1 MIERLL
7 KKYWLGFSTTKEKE
21 SLLKLLEHE
30 SEVAEHLK
38 EDSTVSL
45 SPEKAEETL
54 KNIHIYI
61 NKNKV
66 VERKSYSPR
75 FLLKISAAVIILLFM
90 AIGVTKFY
98 TTNTQSNFSESDL
111 MTVHNYDNT
120 HSKNIKLS
128 DNSTIILYSGS
139 KISYHKNY
147 NKKNRTIYLSGK
159 AKFNVAKNKNLP
171 FIVNTKLFSTTA
183 LGTIFIVNEH
193 YAKNQSSVELLEG
206 KVVIK
211 PLKVNSKTFKP
222 IYLTPKQSFT
232 LDTLTYITDVRKE
245 KIEKVSKV
253 KLPEQE
259 QLIAKT
265 TTQKETLKED
275 NTTEEA
281 IVFDK
286 TPLNEVFKKL
296 ATLYN
301 VEILYKDSSAGLTFT
316 GHLDGNIDID
326 QHLKIICQLNEL
338 KLTQQQ
344 KQFIISK

>member
-1 MIERLL
+1 MIEKLL

-21 SLLKLLEHE
+21 SLLNLLEQE
-30 SEVAEHLK
+30 PQITENLK
-38 EDSTVSL
+38 TDSKVSL
-45 SPEKAEETL
+45 SPEEAEETL
-54 KNIHIYI
+54 KKIHIHI
-61 NKNKV
+61 NKNKI
-66 VERKSYSPR
+66 VERKKYSPL
-75 FLLKISAAVIILLFM
+75 FLLKVSAAIIILFFM

-98 TTNTQSNFSESDL
+98 TTNTQYNFSESDL
-111 MTVHNYDNT
+111 MTIYNYDKA

-139 KISYHKNY
+139 KVSYHKNY

-171 FIVNTKLFSTTA
+171 FIVNTNLFSTTA
-183 LGTIFIVNEH
+183 LGTIFIVNE
-193 YAKNQSSVELLEG
+193 YSAKNQSSVELLEG

-211 PLKVNSKTFKP
+211 PLKVNNKTFKP
-222 IYLTPKQSFT
+222 IYLTPKQSFI

-245 KIEKVSKV
+245 KIEKVSKM

-259 QLIAKT
+259 KVIAKT
-265 TTQKETLKED
+265 TIQKEILKENNITKD
-275 NTTEEA
+275 A

-286 TPLNEVFKKL
+286 TSLDEVFKKL
-296 ATLYN
+296 ATIYN

-338 KLTQQQ
+338 KLKQQQ